1 MKTDHKGY
9 HMVSSTLSDLYLLVP
24 SVYLTNS
31 LSEYPSAVH
40 PSILPSIR
48 LKPHSSCKES
58 ILGLPG
64 LSLGLALASNDLAWA
79 SLGLDQA
86 FLGLAWAT
94 QSLNWASKRQAEA
107 SQGFAEASQGLAW
120 DS

>member
-1 MKTDHKGY
+1 MKTNHKGY
-9 HMVSSTLSDLYLLVP
+9 HMVSGTLSDLYLLVP
-24 SVYLTNS
+24 FVYLTNS
-31 LSEYPSAVH
+31 QSEYPSAVH
-40 PSILPSIR
+40 PSIFPSIR

-64 LSLGLALASNDLAWA
+64 LSLGLSRP
-79 SLGLDQA
+79 GQA

-94 QSLNWASKRQAEA
+94 QSMDWASKRQAEA
-107 SQGFAEASQGLAW
+107 SQGLAEAFQGLAW

>member
-1 MKTDHKGY
+1 
-9 HMVSSTLSDLYLLVP
+9 MVSGTLSDLYLLVP

-64 LSLGLALASNDLAWA
+64 LSLGLALASNDLAWV

-94 QSLNWASKRQAEA
+94 QSLIWVFKSLP
-107 SQGFAEASQGLAW
+107 GPGLGLLGTG
-120 DS
+120 

>member
-1 MKTDHKGY
+1 
-9 HMVSSTLSDLYLLVP
+9 MVSGTLSDLYLLVP

-64 LSLGLALASNDLAWA
+64 LSLGLSRPG
-79 SLGLDQA
+79 SGFPGPGLGHPEPG
-86 FLGLAWAT
+86 LG
-94 QSLNWASKRQAEA
+94 SKRQAEA
-107 SQGFAEASQGLAW
+107 SQGLAETFQGLAW